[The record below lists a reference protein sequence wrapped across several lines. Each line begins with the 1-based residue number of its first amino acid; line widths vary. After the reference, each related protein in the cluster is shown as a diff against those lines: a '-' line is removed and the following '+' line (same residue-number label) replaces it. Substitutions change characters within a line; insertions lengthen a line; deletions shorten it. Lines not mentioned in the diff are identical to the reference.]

1 MKNRSV
7 ARRIALSIA
16 GLLLGISIYLYNAE
30 RIAGNDLPMPF
41 GIGVSAV
48 LSGSMEPEIMT
59 GDLAVIKSS
68 EDYDVGDIVVYSSQY
83 ELIIH
88 RIVDINGEKIV
99 TKGDANNVNDSP
111 VDKSDIKGKMIFH
124 IPYLGKAA
132 MLVKQPF
139 SIVILILSAVI
150 LLSLSSKNKD
160 DEAEKLKKEI
170 EDLKKKINS

>member
-1 MKNRSV
+1 MKNKSV

-16 GLLLGISIYLYNAE
+16 GLLLGISVYFYNAE

-68 EDYDVGDIVVYSSQY
+68 EDYDIGDIVVYSSQY

-88 RIVDINGEKIV
+88 RIVDINGEKVV

-150 LLSLSSKNKD
+150 LLSLSSKSKD